1 MASKLIKLTDGT
13 LVEIDVPEDQAEQIA
28 GGEIDNVDATID
40 KIKPILLN
48 ICKPITSV
56 WQEISKDMEIE
67 KAEIDVGFSFEGE
80 GNIFITKAKA
90 GANLNIKLVLKPN
103 ERV

>member
-1 MASKLIKLTDGT
+1 MPK
-13 LVEIDVPEDQAEQIA
+13 DQAEQIS

-56 WQEISKDMEIE
+56 WREISKDMEIE
-67 KAEIDVGFSFEGE
+67 KAEIDVGFSFEGQ

-90 GANLNIKLVLKPN
+90 GANLNVKLVLKPS
-103 ERV
+103 EQISV